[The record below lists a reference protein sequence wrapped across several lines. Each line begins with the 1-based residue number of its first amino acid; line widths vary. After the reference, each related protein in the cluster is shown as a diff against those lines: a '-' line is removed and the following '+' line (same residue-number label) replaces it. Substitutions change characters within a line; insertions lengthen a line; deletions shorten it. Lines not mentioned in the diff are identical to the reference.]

1 MDAMNLHLM
10 LPEIYLIVLGL
21 VILISDLYLAPDKRF
36 NLGWWTAGGL
46 SVLAVWLFVTKTPQ
60 AVEFAGFGL
69 FRVDG
74 FALFMKKVFVLT
86 GILVA
91 VMSTGYMKRYG
102 RGPGEFFSLVLFALL
117 GMFMV
122 ASVNDFMSLFVALEL
137 VTLCLFIL
145 ATYRRHDKLSGEA
158 GIKYIIVGAMAAGLM
173 LFGMAFI
180 YGATGEVRFM
190 YEVVQADGTTQMAS
204 LADTVAELQGGW
216 QLTALFGFVMLLI
229 GLGFKVA
236 AVPFHVWAPDVYEG
250 APTPITAFL
259 SVGSKAAGFVLIIRV
274 ITLVVPTVFPNVE
287 TDLVDQLVK
296 LFALVTGLTLFYGN
310 LAAIPQTN
318 LKRLMGFSSIGHA
331 GYLLLGVVAVLA
343 MKASGETGEMAM
355 TGVSAIAFYLFAY
368 VFTNMAMFIGIVIF
382 TAGSEDSHAIDDYA
396 GLGRRS
402 PLLALC
408 MTVALLSLAGVPPLA
423 GFFGKFYLITAI
435 VQAARLPGYGWLLIL
450 AAAAAI
456 NVVISMYYYLCVI
469 KRMYM
474 FEPTTDAPIKMASP
488 AKVAMLACV
497 VLVVVIGIYQG
508 PFLSMAHSVM
518 ATLGF

>member
-10 LPEIYLIVLGL
+10 LPEIYLLLLGL
-21 VILISDLYLAPDKRF
+21 TILVADLYLAPEKRF

-46 SVLAVWLFVTKTPQ
+46 SVLAVWLFATPNPET
-60 AVEFAGFGL
+60 VEFAGFGL
-69 FRVDG
+69 FRADG

-91 VMSTGYMKRYG
+91 VMSTGYIKRYG
-102 RGPGEFFSLVLFALL
+102 RGPGEFFSLVLFALF
-117 GMFMV
+117 GMFMI
-122 ASVNDFMSLFVALEL
+122 ASVNDFMSLFVSLEL

-145 ATYRRHDKLSGEA
+145 AAYRRHDKLSGEA

-180 YGATGEVRFM
+180 YGATGEVRFTYM
-190 YEVVQADGTTQMAS
+190 TESGQMVLLS
-204 LADTVAELQGGW
+204 QTVANLDSGW
-216 QLTALFGFVMLLI
+216 QMTALFGFTVLLV

-236 AVPFHVWAPDVYEG
+236 AVPFHVWVPDVYQG
-250 APTPITAFL
+250 APTPVTAFL
-259 SVGSKAAGFVLIIRV
+259 SVGSKAAGFILILRV
-274 ITLVVPTVFPNVE
+274 VTLVVPTVLPDVD
-287 TDLVDQLVK
+287 TALTDQLVM
-296 LFALVTGLTLFYGN
+296 LFALIAGLTLFYGN

-343 MKASGETGEMAM
+343 MKASGKETM

-368 VFTNMAMFIGIVIF
+368 VFTNMAMFIGMVIF
-382 TAGSEDSHAIDDYA
+382 TQGSEDSHAIDDYA
-396 GLGRRS
+396 GLGKRA

-408 MTVALLSLAGVPPLA
+408 MTIALLSLAGVPPLA
-423 GFFGKFYLITAI
+423 GFFAKFWLITAI
-435 VQAARLPGYGWLLIL
+435 VEAARLDGYGWLLVL
-450 AAAAAI
+450 AAAAVI
-456 NVVISMYYYLCVI
+456 NVVISMYYYLLVI

-474 FEPTTDAPIKMASP
+474 MEPVSDEPIHLPSAPKI
-488 AKVAMLACV
+488 AMLACIA
-497 VLVVVIGIYQG
+497 LVVVIGIFQG
-508 PFLSMAHSVM
+508 PFVKMATGVM